1 MRVETSVRILLLG
14 CLLLGGEARLRAQG
28 ESPEQPPG
36 QNESQSP
43 IQSPIQNQGQSQ
55 GQSQAQS
62 QEQSIVADPNIQVF
76 TVLAA
81 INLAG
86 FDTGMEQPELVPL
99 RAAVREELA
108 QRTIPVLADLRE
120 FYQNHQLRDPDRNLS
135 QYISLALFLSAP
147 PELTLLAQNPVNVP
161 LEVWDLR
168 DMVPL
173 LAAFYREADIAGLWQ
188 QYLPAM
194 EQESD
199 RYRRLLA
206 QVILETNSYLR
217 MDTPGATRRGFA
229 IYISPLGAPNQT
241 NARSY
246 GDNYYLVVGP
256 SAESAEA
263 DIRHG
268 WLHYLLDSFPY
279 RYTRVIESKI
289 GLHQITERL
298 PGLDTAFRGDFRLLL
313 TESLIQAIQA
323 RRMPGDEEAKKR
335 AAHEAVEEGFYLA
348 DYFFEAMEKFE
359 QQPVGMR
366 LYYFE
371 MVDGISARNEQRRL
385 AAVQFRVRPLRF
397 REMPW
402 NSLEEMTLR
411 GESSI
416 SQGEFE
422 QASQIFDT
430 AMKQF
435 GPQPRVLYG
444 LAIVA
449 TQQKQPE
456 RAKEYFTQAASLA
469 TDTHTKA
476 WSHIYLGRL
485 LDLEGKRPDAVRA
498 YRAALAVG
506 DPSPDTREAA
516 EKGVKEGFASPN
528 GRPPAGTAAPE
539 EKPRQ
544 GVPLGTR
551 P

>member
-1 MRVETSVRILLLG
+1 M
-14 CLLLGGEARLRAQG
+14 GGEARLRAQ
-28 ESPEQPPG
+28 EQIPG
-36 QNESQSP
+36 QNPEQSP
-43 IQSPIQNQGQSQ
+43 SQNQNQNDN
-55 GQSQAQS
+55 QSQAQN
-62 QEQSIVADPNIQVF
+62 QAENLEQNTQSIQSIGAEPNLQLF

-86 FDTGMEQPELVPL
+86 FDEGMQQPEMQPL

-120 FYQNHQLRDPDRNLS
+120 FYQSHQLRDPDRDLS
-135 QYISLALFLSAP
+135 QYISLALFLTP
-147 PELTLLAQNPVNVP
+147 PPNLMLLAQNPANVP
-161 LEVWDLR
+161 SEVWELR

-188 QYLPAM
+188 KYFPAM

-217 MDTPGATRRGFA
+217 MDTPGATTRGFA
-229 IYISPLGAPNQT
+229 IYISPLGGPNQT

-256 SAESAEA
+256 AAESAEA

-268 WLHYLLDSFPY
+268 WLHYLLDPFPY
-279 RYTRVIESKI
+279 RHARVIESKA
-289 GLHQITERL
+289 GLHRITERL
-298 PGLDTAFRGDFRLLL
+298 PGLDAAFRGDFSLLL
-313 TESLIQAIQA
+313 TESLIRAIQA
-323 RRMPGDEEAKKR
+323 RRMAGDAESKKR

-366 LYYFE
+366 LYYSE
-371 MVDGISARNEQRRL
+371 MVDGISARDEQRRL
-385 AAVQFRVRPLRF
+385 AAVQFRVQPARF

-402 NSLEEMTLR
+402 NSLDEITQR

-422 QASQIFDT
+422 EASQIFEA

-469 TDTHTKA
+469 TDTRTKA

-498 YRAALAVG
+498 YRAALAAG

-516 EKGVKEGFASPN
+516 EKGVQEGFASPN
-528 GRPPAGTAAPE
+528 GRPPEAAPPE

-544 GVPLGTR
+544 RVPLGTR

>member
-1 MRVETSVRILLLG
+1 
-14 CLLLGGEARLRAQG
+14 
-28 ESPEQPPG
+28 
-36 QNESQSP
+36 
-43 IQSPIQNQGQSQ
+43 
-55 GQSQAQS
+55 
-62 QEQSIVADPNIQVF
+62 
-76 TVLAA
+76 VLAA
-81 INLAG
+81 INMAG
-86 FDTGMEQPELVPL
+86 FDTGMEQPELAPL

-120 FYQNHQLRDPDRNLS
+120 FYQSRQLRDPDRNLS
-135 QYISLALFLSAP
+135 QYISLALFLTPP
-147 PELTLLAQNPVNVP
+147 PELALVAQNPSNVP
-161 LEVWDLR
+161 AEVWELR

-188 QYLPAM
+188 KYLPAM

-217 MDTPGATRRGFA
+217 MDTPGATTRGFA
-229 IYISPLGAPNQT
+229 IYISPLGVPNQT

-256 SAESAEA
+256 AAESAEA

-268 WLHYLLDSFPY
+268 WLHYLLDPFPY
-279 RYTRVIESKI
+279 RHARVIESKI
-289 GLHQITERL
+289 GLHQITQRL
-298 PGLDTAFRGDFRLLL
+298 PGLDAAFRGDFSLLL

-323 RRMPGDEEAKKR
+323 RRMAGDPESKKH
-335 AAHEAVEEGFYLA
+335 AAHAAVEDGLYLT
-348 DYFFEAMEKFE
+348 DYFFEAMEQFE

-366 LYYFE
+366 LYYSE
-371 MVDGISARNEQRRL
+371 MVDAISTRTEQRRL
-385 AAVQFRVRPLRF
+385 AAVQFRARPSRF

-402 NSLEEMTLR
+402 NSLEELMLR

-422 QASQIFDT
+422 EASRIFD
-430 AMKQF
+430 AAVKQF

-456 RAKEYFTQAASLA
+456 RAKEYFAQAASLA
-469 TDTHTKA
+469 TDTRTKA

-485 LDLEGKRPDAVRA
+485 LDLEGRRPDAVQA

-516 EKGVKEGFASPN
+516 EKGVREGFASPN
-528 GRPPAGTAAPE
+528 GRPAETPPPE

-544 GVPLGTR
+544 RVPLGTR

>member
-1 MRVETSVRILLLG
+1 M
-14 CLLLGGEARLRAQG
+14 
-28 ESPEQPPG
+28 
-36 QNESQSP
+36 
-43 IQSPIQNQGQSQ
+43 
-55 GQSQAQS
+55 
-62 QEQSIVADPNIQVF
+62 
-76 TVLAA
+76 
-81 INLAG
+81 
-86 FDTGMEQPELVPL
+86 
-99 RAAVREELA
+99 
-108 QRTIPVLADLRE
+108 
-120 FYQNHQLRDPDRNLS
+120 
-135 QYISLALFLSAP
+135 
-147 PELTLLAQNPVNVP
+147 AQNPANVP
-161 LEVWDLR
+161 GEVWDLR

-188 QYLPAM
+188 KYLPAM
-194 EQESD
+194 EQEAD
-199 RYRRLLA
+199 HYRKLLA

-217 MDTPGATRRGFA
+217 MDTPGATTRGFA
-229 IYISPLGAPNQT
+229 IYISPLGAPDQT

-246 GDNYYLVVGP
+246 GENYYLVVGP
-256 SAESAEA
+256 AAQSAEA

-268 WLHYLLDSFPY
+268 WLHYLLDPFPY
-279 RYTRVIESKI
+279 RHARVIESKI
-289 GLHQITERL
+289 GLHRITERL
-298 PGLDTAFRGDFRLLL
+298 PGLDAAFRGDFSLLL

-323 RRMPGDEEAKKR
+323 RRMTGDAEAKKR

-366 LYYFE
+366 LYYSE
-371 MVDGISARNEQRRL
+371 MVDGISLRDEQKRL
-385 AAVQFRVRPLRF
+385 AAVQFRTQPARF

-402 NSLEEMTLR
+402 NSLEEMTER

-416 SQGEFE
+416 SQGQFE
-422 QASQIFDT
+422 EASQIFDA

-469 TDTHTKA
+469 TDTRTKA

-498 YRAALAVG
+498 YRAALAAG
-506 DPSPDTREAA
+506 DPSPDTKEAA
-516 EKGVKEGFASPN
+516 EKGVKEGFVTPN
-528 GRPPAGTAAPE
+528 GPPPEAATPE

-544 GVPLGTR
+544 RVPLGTR